1 MTYTPE
7 QHKSLTFAAEQIA
20 KARKEWGAPHSYI
33 EALSENRSYR
43 MDDDAKDFKRGLENH
58 SSSLRRAFEDHIEN
72 LCRHIRNTRK
82 VRNEREAYNPIG
94 RIGGIGVAYA
104 ARALDYVYQ
113 RTRTQV
119 DLCKPS
125 DNRKVGVENDGGS
138 YFEKVYV
145 TIGIGWKKLVHDR
158 GLAIINSSAGLR
170 FLLTAKPRTFSHIDD
185 DMTRVFEVK
194 VVGIKSK
201 KGFVEDGWL
210 LVHGQSSGDVPV
222 YDYKQDG
229 KVDATNNVHAFH
241 RSLGDCK
248 KLFDRRVKAHIL
260 KELENV

>member
-7 QHKSLTFAAEQIA
+7 QHKSLAFAAEQIA

-33 EALSENRSYR
+33 EALSDNRSYR
-43 MDDDAKDFKRGLENH
+43 MEDDAKEFKRGIEDL
-58 SSSLRRAFEDHIEN
+58 SSNLRRAFEEHIEN
-72 LCRHIRNTRK
+72 LCRHIRNTRRE
-82 VRNEREAYNPIG
+82 RNEREAYNPVG

-125 DNRKVGVENDGGS
+125 DDRKVGVENDGGS

-170 FLLTAKPRTFSHIDD
+170 FVLTAKPRTFTHIDD

-210 LVHGQSSGDVPV
+210 LVHGQSSGDAPV
-222 YDYKQDG
+222 YDYKHDN
-229 KVDATNNVHAFH
+229 KLEATNNVHAFH

-248 KLFDRRVKAHIL
+248 KLFDRRVKAHVL
-260 KELENV
+260 NELDNV